1 MPGLV
6 TDAFL
11 DYIRAPEEK
20 RAHLVRRDS
29 IRELGNG
36 LVEGVTLCGKRIVG
50 YPSRDPRPALCQH
63 CVLARL
69 NPCNGDDLNDI
80 IYTPIFFRDARPRRR
95 RQPTG
100 S

>member
-1 MPGLV
+1 MAKPLRARTNWDTPPVSSNGGPMPGIV
-6 TDAFL
+6 TDTAL
-11 DYIRAPEEK
+11 DYIQAPEEK

-69 NPCNGDDLNDI
+69 K
-80 IYTPIFFRDARPRRR
+80 
-95 RQPTG
+95 
-100 S
+100 SM

>member
-1 MPGLV
+1 MPGVV
-6 TDAFL
+6 TDTV
-11 DYIRAPEEK
+11 DYIQALEEK

-69 NPCNGDDLNDI
+69 K
-80 IYTPIFFRDARPRRR
+80 
-95 RQPTG
+95 
-100 S
+100 SM

>member
-1 MPGLV
+1 MPGVV
-6 TDAFL
+6 TDTVL

-36 LVEGVTLCGKRIVG
+36 LLEGVTLCGKRIVG

-63 CVLARL
+63 CVLAKL
-69 NPCNGDDLNDI
+69 K
-80 IYTPIFFRDARPRRR
+80 
-95 RQPTG
+95 
-100 S
+100 SM